1 MKNKLNEYNK
11 IILLGAGCMAERLY
25 NQIPDSS
32 KRLIG
37 VIDLLDKEK
46 RKITSFHGLKVGS
59 PLDYED
65 ELKNGAALVVAIG
78 TIDVYK
84 YVKEYINKYKF
95 DTSNIFVANPYSS
108 LRFFMVNDEFS
119 SEERN
124 KDENKISLVRDMFS
138 DDESIKILELLCSS
152 KPYESAEDEY
162 ELIKYD
168 DIRDFYFYSED
179 YWLTYPFNNNICNEG
194 TVIDC
199 GAYIGDSVEDVCEAI
214 PEKEIYYYAF
224 EPLHENVE
232 LMDKNARF
240 KELCKEFITFE
251 YGVGEKD
258 EILRFGVNDSNL
270 DGGRFISEDKS
281 EDFSDVLSL
290 DIRSLDGLD
299 LEVKGQLYIKMDIEG
314 SELAALKGAKHLIEQ
329 KRPYLAICLYHRKND
344 YIEIPLYLK
353 NSLNNYD
360 FYLRGGYHTILW
372 AIPR

>member
-1 MKNKLNEYNK
+1 MKKKLNDYNK
-11 IILLGAGCMAERLY
+11 IIFLGAGCMAERLY

-32 KRLIG
+32 KKLIG
-37 VIDLLDKEK
+37 VVDLLDKEK
-46 RKITSFHGLKVGS
+46 RKITSFHGLKVSS

-65 ELKNGAALVVAIG
+65 ELQSGAALVVAIG
-78 TIDVYK
+78 DIDVYK
-84 YVKEYINKYKF
+84 YVKEYISKYKY

-119 SEERN
+119 SEERK
-124 KDENKISLVRDMFS
+124 KDENKISLVKDMFN
-138 DDESIKILELLCSS
+138 DDESIKVFELLCSS
-152 KPYESAEDEY
+152 KPYESVEDEY

-168 DIRDFYFYSED
+168 DIRDYYFYSED
-179 YWLTYPFNNNICNEG
+179 YWLTYPFNNSTCKEG

-214 PEKEIYYYAF
+214 PEKEIHYYAF
-224 EPLHENVE
+224 EPLHENVV
-232 LMDKNARF
+232 LMDKNDRF
-240 KELCKEFITFE
+240 KELCKEFKTFE

-314 SELAALKGAKHLIEQ
+314 SELAALKGAKNLIEQ

-353 NSLNNYD
+353 NSLNNYH